1 MAKEGYQTVIIN
13 SIAGGIT
20 STFSPVIFT
29 QYSDDVN
36 VNFNSTVV
44 FARTNPI
51 YTYSDNNRN
60 VNCSFICPLNETTGN
75 GLTEIDK
82 LARMIYPSIEGT
94 IYKKAPLVMAKFGN
108 FHSSPHKGFL
118 KTVKYDYV
126 SPDKIGNFPLVLE
139 AVAIPRFI
147 KVDLSMTIIATQPIT
162 SNGSVKVFG

>member
-1 MAKEGYQTVIIN
+1 MAKEAYQTVNIS
-13 SIAGGIT
+13 SIA
-20 STFSPVIFT
+20 SSKQVTFSPVIFT

-51 YTYSDNNRN
+51 YTYSDNNRS
-60 VNCSFICPLNETTGN
+60 VNCSFICPLESVT
-75 GLTEIDK
+75 GLTQIDN
-82 LARMIYPSIEGT
+82 LARMVYPSIDNT
-94 IYKKAPLVMAKFGN
+94 IYKNAPLVMAKFGN
-108 FHSSPHKGFL
+108 FHSSPHKGFI

-126 SPDKIGNFPLVLE
+126 SPDKIGNFPLVLTP
-139 AVAIPRFI
+139 VAIPRFI